1 MTDTPTRTAYRDLE
15 LAYHFFNA
23 ALFENKLPPLLITMQ
38 RKNKRIFGYFCPN
51 QFASEDGKTDELAMN
66 PMHFRNRD
74 FRFIV
79 SVLVHE
85 QVHVW
90 QQHYGKPGRGR
101 YHNKEW
107 GDKMKEIGLHPS
119 NTGEPGGKET
129 GDQMM
134 HYVLDDGPFDRS
146 FKRFVSKGHRLT
158 WGDNLVVEADGNGS
172 DEDGDGD
179 AEKKKQTRVKFT
191 CPKCGDNAWG
201 KPTLDLSCNK
211 CSVKLVR
218 ADESEPAAEPDS
230 QSEPPAEPVAN
241 PAPVAN

>member
-15 LAYHFFNA
+15 AAYQFFNA
-23 ALFENKLPPLLITMQ
+23 TLFAGQLPPLLITMQ
-38 RKNKRIFGYFCPN
+38 RKNKRILGYFCQN
-51 QFASEDGKTDELAMN
+51 QFASDDGKTDKLAMN
-66 PMHFRNRD
+66 PMNFRTRD

-90 QQHYGKPGRGR
+90 QQHFGKPGRGR

-107 GDKMKEIGLHPS
+107 GDKMKEVGLYPS

-134 HYVLDDGPFDRS
+134 HYVLDNGPFDRA
-146 FKRFVSKGHRLT
+146 FKRFASKVHRLT
-158 WGDNLVVEADGNGS
+158 WGDNIVASAFRVGD
-172 DEDGDGD
+172 DVEDGDG
-179 AEKKKQTRVKFT
+179 EKKKPTRIKFT

-201 KPTLDLSCNK
+201 KPTLDLTCNK
-211 CSVKLVR
+211 CSVKLVM
-218 ADESEPAAEPDS
+218 ADEPESEAAPSSQPEPL
-230 QSEPPAEPVAN
+230 AWPVAN
-241 PAPVAN
+241 PALVPS